1 MDKTFDFILNEL
13 NKAGE
18 EHDIRFKGNVY
29 LLQHPQK
36 GFYMYEEGD
45 LSKTLEFEKLE
56 YVPVGLEINE
66 PTKYLGSNKRI
77 QWQKSLYIPI
87 KSPNHMKFS
96 EGEEKIKV
104 IEEVVDKLHGNHFDY
119 EGVRIGFKVD
129 DIKRGQ
135 TLPINGNYYIMM
147 IMRVYAEKIERG
159 YFGKEL
165 KFEIKLHEENEYKE
179 IDVIET
185 DVGFGADFTETF
197 DVTNYEPTKA
207 IVNKGSVVLGIDF
220 YLDDSPVEKEIT
232 RCLLSG
238 DFGKTFDVKLTFQ
251 PFDISVEKVVAIT
264 QAGKANKKLSVMA
277 INMQLREVI

>member
-13 NKAGE
+13 NKNDYG
-18 EHDIRFKGNVY
+18 IRFKGNVY

-87 KSPNHMKFS
+87 KSPNHMKFNDS
-96 EGEEKIKV
+96 ENKIKA
-104 IEEVVDKLHGNHFDY
+104 IQEVVDKLHGNHFDY
-119 EGVRIGFKVD
+119 KGSRIGLKID

-135 TLPINGNYYIMM
+135 TLPINGDYYIMM
-147 IMRVYAEKIERG
+147 IMRVYAEKIDKG

-165 KFEIKLHEENEYKE
+165 KFEIKLKEENEYRE
-179 IDVIET
+179 LDTIET
-185 DVGFGADFTETF
+185 DIGFGTDYTDTF
-197 DVTNYEPTKA
+197 DVTKFEQTKI
-207 IVNKGSVVLGIDF
+207 IVDKGSVVMNIDF

-232 RCLLSG
+232 RCLLEG
-238 DFGKTFDVKLTFQ
+238 DFSKTFDVKITFI
-251 PFDISVEKVVAIT
+251 PFNISVEKVVAIT
-264 QAGKANKKLSVMA
+264 QAGKSNKKLSVMA
-277 INMQLREVI
+277 INMRLQEVV